1 MDSHGG
7 PRFHLREGLRA
18 RGRRPDRVKGEEEEE
33 EEDEEEEE
41 EEEEE
46 MSQALCDAP
55 SAQGDLRYIKLV
67 SGHSIPSVG
76 LGTWK
81 SASSEASHSVY
92 TAITEAGYR
101 HVDTAPLYAIQE
113 EVGRGLQAAL
123 QAGIPRNDLFITS
136 KLWCTDLSPDRV
148 RNALKQTLKELQLE
162 YLDLYLIHW
171 PFHLKEG
178 ATRPPRAS
186 DILDF
191 DMEGVWREM
200 EKLVKDGLVRDIGVS
215 NFTLKK
221 LNKLLQCA
229 QIMPSVCQ
237 MEMHPGWR
245 NDKILEACKN
255 NGIHVTAYSPLGS
268 SRSDRDLIHDPT
280 VVTVSK
286 KLNKTPGQVLL
297 KWGLQRGTSVI
308 PKSTNADRIKG
319 NIQLFGWAIPQ
330 EDLEALN
337 SIRDQRRTVSGEE
350 TFVNKSEGPYKSVSE
365 LWDDEV

>member
-1 MDSHGG
+1 M
-7 PRFHLREGLRA
+7 A
-18 RGRRPDRVKGEEEEE
+18 
-33 EEDEEEEE
+33 
-41 EEEEE
+41 
-46 MSQALCDAP
+46 QALHDAP
-55 SAQGDLRYIKLV
+55 SAQGDLRYFKLV

-101 HVDTAPLYAIQE
+101 HVDTAPLYGIQE

-136 KLWCTDLSPDRV
+136 KLCTDLSPDRV
-148 RNALKQTLKELQLE
+148 QNALQQTLKELQLD

-186 DILDF
+186 DMLDF

-200 EKLVKDGLVRDIGVS
+200 EKQVKDGLVRDIGVS
-215 NFTLKK
+215 NFTLRK
-221 LNKLLQCA
+221 LNKLLKCA

-245 NDKILEACKN
+245 NDKILEA
-255 NGIHVTAYSPLGS
+255 
-268 SRSDRDLIHDPT
+268 
-280 VVTVSK
+280 
-286 KLNKTPGQVLL
+286 
-297 KWGLQRGTSVI
+297 
-308 PKSTNADRIKG
+308 
-319 NIQLFGWAIPQ
+319 
-330 EDLEALN
+330 
-337 SIRDQRRTVSGEE
+337 
-350 TFVNKSEGPYKSVSE
+350 
-365 LWDDEV
+365 